1 MSTNS
6 HTVLKVGLFGA
17 GVVGGGVLDLVQRYT
32 SNGKFKAYGISV
44 EVAKICVQSL
54 DKTRDVLPA
63 DGIVVTTDHNEILN
77 DPTINCVIELIG
89 GTTTARDI
97 VMSAISK
104 GKHVIT
110 ANKALIANYL
120 PEIEVALS
128 ANPNVRFSYE
138 AAVCGGI
145 PVIN

>member
-1 MSTNS
+1 M
-6 HTVLKVGLFGA
+6 
-17 GVVGGGVLDLVQRYT
+17 VGGGVLDLVQRYT
-32 SNGKFKAYGISV
+32 SNGKFQAYGISV

-54 DKTRDVLPA
+54 DKARDVLPS

-89 GTTTARDI
+89 GTTAARDVVI
-97 VMSAISK
+97 SAISK

-120 PEIEVALS
+120 PEIEAALV
-128 ANPNVRFSYE
+128 ANPNVR
-138 AAVCGGI
+138 
-145 PVIN
+145 